1 MEIQFHNSNEV
12 FSKILNNPT
21 MTRAYVES
29 EEKKKHFI
37 LRPVL
42 TVCALA
48 LVVVSVAFINNNFD
62 LFVSADFMA
71 ETNKTAQI
79 YDNSL
84 VDMETT
90 RGEEVYSYSISI
102 DNNLVVPKGYNL
114 IKSEFY
120 ENDIFKYEYQNE
132 NKDYIVV
139 TNEQKSGVLHL
150 ESLKINE
157 IEVYVYANAITKQ
170 EAQKILSSVVDN

>member
-1 MEIQFHNSNEV
+1 MFIKTDDTKV
-12 FSKILNNPT
+12 LKTASKILK
-21 MTRAYVES
+21 S
-29 EEKKKHFI
+29 EIK
-37 LRPVL
+37 VL
-42 TVCALA
+42 N
-48 LVVVSVAFINNNFD
+48 INNIFD
-62 LFVSADFMA
+62 
-71 ETNKTAQI
+71 N
-79 YDNSL
+79 NL

-90 RGEEVYSYSISI
+90 RGEEAYSYSISI

-139 TNEQKSGVLHL
+139 TNELKSGVLHL

-170 EAQKILSSVVDN
+170 EAQKILSKLKEMGVDITIGTNYAIVNKSEND

>member
-1 MEIQFHNSNEV
+1 MEIEFNNSNEV
-12 FSKILNNPT
+12 FGKILSNPT
-21 MTRAYVES
+21 MTRAYVEP
-29 EEKKKHFI
+29 EKKKKHFI

-48 LVVVSVAFINNNFD
+48 IVVVSVAFVNNNFD
-62 LFVSADFMA
+62 LFVSEDFMA

-79 YDNSL
+79 YDNNL
-84 VDMETT
+84 VDMETI
-90 RGEEVYSYSISI
+90 RGEEAYSYSVSI

-114 IKSEFY
+114 VKSEFY
-120 ENDIFKYEYQNE
+120 ENDVFKYEYQNE

-139 TNEQKSGVLHL
+139 TNEAKSGALHL
-150 ESLKINE
+150 ASLEINE
-157 IEVYVYANAITKQ
+157 VEVYVYANAITKQ